1 MTDLPPQ
8 LTPEEILWVRKT
20 REGQRA
26 ISLVL
31 GWLSQTGIWVA
42 AVVGGLV
49 AVLNWHPWS
58 KGG

>member
-1 MTDLPPQ
+1 MDEPPR
-8 LTPEEILWVRKT
+8 LTSEEILWVRKT

-31 GWLSQTGIWVA
+31 GWLSGIGIWVA

-49 AVLNWHPWS
+49 AVLQWHPW
-58 KGG
+58 KGS